1 MYLSGYLNDW
11 QQESPA
17 RAGWWW
23 NPACAG
29 AYLSSLAD
37 SESLLGSLLLGQSD
51 SLLVLAG
58 PLDGGGL
65 LSGDELDV
73 AVRRQVG
80 SDSSVGSVCPPA
92 ALHSALYHEVADGGP
107 FDVESLCLGVGLQVL
122 EQLKHVADGLL
133 GEATLGGAVEL
144 GLGGPAH
151 VGVESSVR
159 NAVFVVEHVLQ
170 ILDGSLELEAL
181 EGSRGLISVLEVS
194 SQIVN
199 SALSG

>member
-1 MYLSGYLNDW
+1 M
-11 QQESPA
+11 
-17 RAGWWW
+17 
-23 NPACAG
+23 
-29 AYLSSLAD
+29 
-37 SESLLGSLLLGQSD
+37 
-51 SLLVLAG
+51 G
-58 PLDGGGL
+58 P
-65 LSGDELDV
+65 
-73 AVRRQVG
+73 VG
-80 SDSSVGSVCPPA
+80 PPA
-92 ALHSALYHEVADGGP
+92 ALDGALHHKVADRSSL
-107 FDVESLCLGVGLQVL
+107 DVEALRLRVSLQVL
-122 EQLKHVADGLL
+122 QELEDVTDGLL